1 MAELSS
7 KYVPFMFTGIIETTG
22 IVKKIEPNGTNLSFW
37 LQSAIAREL
46 KVDQSLAHDGV
57 CLTVEQ
63 IEGNL
68 FKVTAIDETL
78 QKTCL
83 GAWET
88 GRIINLE
95 RSMVLGGR
103 IDGHLVQGH
112 VDAKGTCISVDNK
125 EGSWLYRISFPS
137 QFGALIIEK
146 GSICL
151 NGISLTAFEVNK
163 DAFSVAIIPYT
174 YEHTNINHLLA
185 GSQVNLEFDM
195 LGKYIVRMQD
205 VASSQ

>member
-1 MAELSS
+1 
-7 KYVPFMFTGIIETTG
+7 MFTGIVETTG
-22 IVKKIEPNGTNLSFW
+22 IVEKKESIGSNISFW
-37 LQSAIAREL
+37 ISSSLADAL

-68 FKVTAIDETL
+68 HKVTAIDETL

-88 GRIINLE
+88 GRTINLE
-95 RSMVLGGR
+95 RAMMLGGR
-103 IDGHLVQGH
+103 LDGHLVQGH
-112 VDAKGTCISVDNK
+112 VDAKGSCISVENK
-125 EGSWLYRISFPS
+125 EGSWLYRISFPP

-146 GSICL
+146 GSICI
-151 NGISLTAFEVNK
+151 NGISLTAFEVSK

-174 YEHTNINHLLA
+174 YEHTNIKHVLA
-185 GSQVNLEFDM
+185 GNNVNLEFDM
-195 LGKYIVRMQD
+195 LGKYILRREVL
-205 VASSQ
+205 VSKP